1 VEEYATYRKLPT
13 SLRQRISAYYEHRF
27 RGKMFDETSILYE
40 LNDCLREASEA
51 EFMSVAFILRCD
63 IVVSKALFIA
73 PDLTA

>member
-1 VEEYATYRKLPT
+1 
-13 SLRQRISAYYEHRF
+13 
-27 RGKMFDETSILYE
+27 MFDETSILYE